1 MKTTNNYRRDFLKKM
16 GLGAAA
22 LTLPFAGKASSSQ
35 LGVLQDHS
43 KFEPILNDFDFEF
56 KFSGDYFLG
65 IGDVKADGISL
76 RSNKFSMFAQ
86 VTTPEAIELVNFKL
100 SNKTVNK
107 EGITPDFSIQKQ
119 QIGGLAPLS
128 LIAYKISRKIILRKF
143 GLQHRR
149 LYTTGL
155 VGTIGM
161 VEGVISFRDREP
173 GNIIKNVQIKNVLI
187 EDPFPAY
194 PPFFFKMTNPN
205 NSNKLCLFQNIIIED
220 VLQNSPSVKGSM
232 DNSFGKPRN
241 TIVGLDDIR
250 KLTNITFKNCIYK
263 VKWITSYEEGD
274 FLKNDYL
281 SNIVFVVNFDVSLS
295 VNDLNGGTASSG
307 GVFNYGESLT
317 VMATP
322 TDGYKF
328 KGWTVNNEMV
338 LENLQ
343 YTFNATQNAAI
354 KANFEIFVNNGQAP
368 DTSFKIYPN
377 PASDK
382 LFVNSA
388 GKAVSKI
395 QLIDLTGKVVYSK
408 NEVSQNEM
416 IDLSGFNDGLSS
428 NPFIQ

>member
-1 MKTTNNYRRDFLKKM
+1 MLQRYGNISIVSYLASQITIKLKQLFNLLWVFLICLQPCFGQTSK
-16 GLGAAA
+16 LI
-22 LTLPFAGKASSSQ
+22 FEHISSSQ
-35 LGVLQDHS
+35 GLSQSEVNCIIQD
-43 KFEPILNDFDFEF
+43 KKGFIWMGTLDGLNRFDGYDMVVYRKSSNNINSYYNGSVIFVTKGGAVQEDSYF
-56 KFSGDYFLG
+56 KNIKVIYHRVGWHYW
-65 IGDVKADGISL
+65 DGG
-76 RSNKFSMFAQ
+76 R
-86 VTTPEAIELVNFKL
+86 
-100 SNKTVNK
+100 
-107 EGITPDFSIQKQ
+107 
-119 QIGGLAPLS
+119 
-128 LIAYKISRKIILRKF
+128 
-143 GLQHRR
+143 
-149 LYTTGL
+149 
-155 VGTIGM
+155 
-161 VEGVISFRDREP
+161 VISFHDMER

-187 EDPFPAY
+187 EDPFHAY
-194 PPFFFKMTNPN
+194 PPFFFKMTNPS

-220 VLQNSPSVKGSM
+220 VVQNSPSVNGSM

-241 TIVGLDDIR
+241 TILKLDDIR
-250 KLTNITFKNCIYK
+250 KLTNITFKNCFYK

-295 VNDLNGGTASSG
+295 VNDLNGGTASGG
-307 GVFNYGESLT
+307 GVLNYGESLT

-388 GKAVSKI
+388 GNAVSKI

-416 IDLSGFNDGLSS
+416 IDLSGFNNGFFCKSIHPIMFS
-428 NPFIQ
+428 QQES